1 MSKVIFILVSSLVVV
16 SCVGKHK
23 PEAQSANISKQI
35 ISPLEISG
43 DTTNVNPSASKILWK
58 GTKMRGAGKHEG
70 KIALK
75 SGYFI
80 TQNGQLK
87 GGKFIVDMQT
97 IEVTDIPKHD
107 PIPRNNLKNH
117 LKNADFFDVGKF
129 PISIFQ
135 ITEIKSFS
143 KDSIKVSG
151 NLTIKGITKGIEFTA
166 LNNKSKFSST
176 FIFNRFEWNIAY
188 EGSWADK
195 TLVDKDVELTIVI
208 MTE

>member
-1 MSKVIFILVSSLVVV
+1 
-16 SCVGKHK
+16 
-23 PEAQSANISKQI
+23 
-35 ISPLEISG
+35 
-43 DTTNVNPSASKILWK
+43 
-58 GTKMRGAGKHEG
+58 MRGAGKHEG

-129 PISIFQ
+129 PNGTSP
-135 ITEIKSFS
+135 
-143 KDSIKVSG
+143 
-151 NLTIKGITKGIEFTA
+151 TKGV
-166 LNNKSKFSST
+166 
-176 FIFNRFEWNIAY
+176 
-188 EGSWADK
+188 G
-195 TLVDKDVELTIVI
+195 LTKPLWTK
-208 MTE
+208 M